1 MRRLGSHALGPKGR
15 HKPMSDETPA
25 GRDGGKE
32 EAGRV
37 LADVAAGACRFV
49 ELHFT
54 DVAGA
59 MKSVVLPA
67 SQLADAIRYGHWFD
81 GSALEAAGRTMETD
95 LLLCPDLATWGIL
108 PWSGAP
114 GERTGRML

>member
-1 MRRLGSHALGPKGR
+1 MTSNP
-15 HKPMSDETPA
+15 PSD
-25 GRDGGKE
+25 RNGGTD
-32 EAGRV
+32 AADRV
-37 LADVAAGACRFV
+37 LADIQAGACRFV

-54 DVAGA
+54 DVTGA

-67 SQLADAIRYGHWFD
+67 GQLADALRYGHWFD
-81 GSALEAAGRTMETD
+81 GSALEAGGRTMETD

-114 GERTGRML
+114 GERTGRVLCDVKTPDR